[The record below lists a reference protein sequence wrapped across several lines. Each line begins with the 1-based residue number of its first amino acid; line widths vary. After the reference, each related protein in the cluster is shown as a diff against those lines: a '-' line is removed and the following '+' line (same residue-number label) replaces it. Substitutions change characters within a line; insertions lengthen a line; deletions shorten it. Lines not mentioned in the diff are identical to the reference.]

1 MKVEDLGYMPK
12 AILGLLTLLTSNKYL
27 HRLKFLEIIYARLWN
42 PINYA
47 IIGGIGVALNM
58 LIAWFF
64 WTFLPMNWWLINLVA
79 IVGAWTWNWLNSV
92 GPLGYLWGFKKKEQ
106 RND

>member
-1 MKVEDLGYMPK
+1 MKAEDLGYMPK
-12 AILGLLTLLTSNKYL
+12 AILDLLTSIDKKGTL
-27 HRLKFLEIIYARLWN
+27 ASIYERLWN

-47 IIGGIGVALNM
+47 IIGGIGVGLNM

-64 WTFLPMNWWLINLVA
+64 WSFLPMNWWLINLIA

-92 GPLGYLWGFKKKEQ
+92 GPLGYLWGFKKKEEK
-106 RND
+106 NGST